1 MKKIFNVLKG
11 SFYFLLIAGFTACEK
26 DDPIPNPGPIDT
38 VSGVFILNQGSDG
51 QSNSGI
57 SYYDFETG
65 EFRFDI
71 TTTSQFPFGLGDTGQ
86 DMIAYGNKLY
96 VSVYG
101 SSRVT
106 VFDLK
111 SQIRLKDID
120 LKNGEQ
126 LRYPRYLASYN
137 GKVYVTT
144 FDGNVVRIDTTSLS
158 QDGITPV
165 GPNPEGIAAVNGKL
179 YVANSGGLNYP
190 NYNNTLSIVDI
201 ATFKEEGT
209 LTVGLNP
216 DFVHAD
222 SYGNVYL
229 TYRGNYDDISSG
241 FQQIDTKTNTVT
253 DIFIPANQDFV
264 IVGDSL
270 YFYGVIYN
278 PINNMFGI
286 YNVKTKQLVTDQ
298 IITDGTKITTPYG
311 IGVNEKTK
319 DVYISDTDYRNPGF
333 VYVFGK
339 DGKKKN
345 TLNVGFNACKFVF
358 Y

>member
-1 MKKIFNVLKG
+1 MEKIFKG
-11 SFYFLLIAGFTACEK
+11 FYLLLIAMSFTACEK
-26 DDPIPNPGPIDT
+26 DDSTPNPEPAET

-51 QSNSGI
+51 QNNAGI
-57 SYYDFETG
+57 SYYDLETG
-65 EFRFDI
+65 DFKFDI
-71 TTTSQFPFGLGDTGQ
+71 ATASLGDTGQ
-86 DMIAYGNKLY
+86 DMIAYGSKLY
-96 VSVYG
+96 VSVSESG
-101 SSRVT
+101 RVT

-111 SQIRLKDID
+111 SHTRLKDID

-165 GPNPEGIAAVNGKL
+165 GPNPEGIAAVTGKL
-179 YVANSGGLNYP
+179 YVANSGGLSYP

-201 ATFKEEGT
+201 ATFKEEET

-216 DFVHAD
+216 SFVHAD

-229 TYRGNYDDISSG
+229 TYRGNYDDISAG

-253 DIFIPANQDFV
+253 DIPIPANQDFV

-270 YFYGVIYN
+270 YFYGVTYN
-278 PINNMFGI
+278 ADYTTNNTFGI
-286 YNVKTKQLVTDQ
+286 YNVKTRQLVPDQ

-319 DVYISDTDYRNPGF
+319 DVYISDTDYSNPGT
-333 VYVFGK
+333 VYVFGE

-345 TLNVGFNACKFVF
+345 TLKVGLNACKFVF